1 MEKFGIFI
9 NLCYIAFFIHKK
21 SKYLH
26 NKSMKRKSSDMHY
39 VKKRF
44 NIGKSEYS
52 SDIAIDYRQ
61 TKTVPLKFTKSP
73 SIVLLIIA
81 GALIG
86 AINGFFGGGGGM
98 VCVPVLT
105 MLLKLPE
112 KEAHATTLLIM
123 LPLCICSLITYFITN
138 TFVWQQVGV
147 IALAFV
153 VGGVLGAILLK
164 KLNNVVVGFIFAGIV
179 IVAGVKLLFF

>member
-1 MEKFGIFI
+1 MNVVKITCEG
-9 NLCYIAFFIHKK
+9 KK
-21 SKYLH
+21 SSYIKKH
-26 NKSMKRKSSDMHY
+26 NKKLSVISSA
-39 VKKRF
+39 F
-44 NIGKSEYS
+44 AG
-52 SDIAIDYRQ
+52 
-61 TKTVPLKFTKSP
+61 
-73 SIVLLIIA
+73 LIS
-81 GALIG
+81 GM
-86 AINGFFGGGGGM
+86 FGGGGGM

-123 LPLCICSLITYFITN
+123 LPLCTCSLITYFITN